1 MALGAAADDDHWAA
15 KVDLLC
21 ERPPAAVSF
30 TFGLPDAETV
40 ERLYTRECTLIATVA
55 SVADARAAAALGVD
69 ALCVQGPEAG
79 GHRATRR
86 IADEPEHVPLLEL
99 IAAVRAAVSVP
110 VIAAG
115 GLMDAAAVGRC

>member
-1 MALGAAADDDHWAA
+1 M
-15 KVDLLC
+15 
-21 ERPPAAVSF
+21 P
-30 TFGLPDAETV
+30 
-40 ERLYTRECTLIATVA
+40 LIATVA

-86 IADEPEHVPLLEL
+86 IADNLHRKSAAADAMFEPEDVPLLGL

-115 GLMDAAAVGRC
+115 GLMDAAAVGMC